1 MSARAKTLEASRRA
15 AEAADGATSAA
26 KDHCRRLKTLW
37 RRCTGISAGSATFII
52 SLFPFCFAAGLL
64 AYTEANKLKT
74 GALGVISGFG
84 PTHTAWRE
92 AVTIMVI
99 VTFLLSSVS
108 IFFRQQNVLELC
120 GMLQKYCA
128 MALFVVASFDKDT
141 ADQYCVEELV
151 FSFFP
156 FSFFC
161 CARPPAHPAAP
172 F

>member
-37 RRCTGISAGSATFII
+37 RRCTGSFAGSAIATFII

-74 GALGVISGFG
+74 GALGVLSGFG
-84 PTHTAWRE
+84 ATHTAWRE

-108 IFFRQQNVLELC
+108 IFF
-120 GMLQKYCA
+120 
-128 MALFVVASFDKDT
+128 
-141 ADQYCVEELV
+141 
-151 FSFFP
+151 
-156 FSFFC
+156 
-161 CARPPAHPAAP
+161 PPAKRGGAVQHAAKVLRHGAVYGG
-172 F
+172 FI